1 MRFTLKYRGS
11 LPGQSS
17 GTGGRVREKQA
28 IRRYLHPQLK
38 DLWERDT
45 NRLAE
50 IDPKTLE
57 TPIRKGHTFDV
68 PRLIHGFREFFFR
81 YPLGGFNFV
90 PIVTSP
96 QEAHCELAVR
106 LHRPTPPGSI
116 LYEGGDLDNRLK
128 VLFDAL
134 RIPTTREEIDDEPAK
149 EAGRQIAGECG
160 RVGAAN
166 YQESREWEIAGEAI
180 RTFPSWTSPVRI
192 RSAAPNSRGLR
203 RGAATPS

>member
-1 MRFTLKYRGS
+1 MRFTLKYRGP
-11 LPGQSS
+11 LPAQGSS
-17 GTGGRVREKQA
+17 TGSRVPEKQA

-50 IDPKTLE
+50 IDPRTLE
-57 TPIRKGHTFDV
+57 TAVWKGQTFDV
-68 PRLIHGFREFFFR
+68 PRPIHGFSQFFFR

-90 PIVTSP
+90 PLVTSL

-134 RIPTTREEIDDEPAK
+134 RIPTTLEEIDDEPPK
-149 EAGRQIAGECG
+149 EDGEVLYCLLADDRLIT
-160 RVGAAN
+160 RVSIKSLRLLGQNPGGEN
-166 YQESREWEIAGEAI
+166 YVDIDMDVTVQA
-180 RTFPSWTSPVRI
+180 V
-192 RSAAPNSRGLR
+192 
-203 RGAATPS
+203 TPMGGTLALLFH